1 MMQYQING
9 DKSLMHW
16 QFIKYVWFMILAL
29 VLPSQ
34 ALAYL
39 GESDSSNLPSQYAAL
54 DINAFFNQEVISLV
68 DMTPQT
74 CGDVQNRLSIAYIPI
89 EKLPPTSKS
98 VHSDTI
104 PAIVSMAR
112 WSVSSRFVDEGEP
125 TFIDTP
131 VIQEALAASF
141 KLHLFP
147 IAKISGWESRPS
159 ASNHRISG
167 WKETNAMYVA
177 LNSQY

>member
-1 MMQYQING
+1 MMHHRINS
-9 DKSLMHW
+9 DNSLMHW
-16 QFIKYVWFMILAL
+16 QSIKYVWFIILAL

-39 GESDSSNLPSQYAAL
+39 SATDSSNLPYQYTVL
-54 DINAFFNQEVISLV
+54 DINTSFNQEVIPFCDASA
-68 DMTPQT
+68 QT
-74 CGDVQNRLSIAYIPI
+74 RGDVQNRLSIVYTPV

-98 VHSDTI
+98 VHNDNN
-104 PAIVSMAR
+104 PAIVSMVR
-112 WSVSSRFVDEGEP
+112 WGVSSRFVDEGEP
-125 TFIDTP
+125 NFIDTP
-131 VIQEALAASF
+131 VIQAAVVPSF

-147 IAKISGWESRPS
+147 NAKISGWESRPS
-159 ASNHRISG
+159 FSNHRISG